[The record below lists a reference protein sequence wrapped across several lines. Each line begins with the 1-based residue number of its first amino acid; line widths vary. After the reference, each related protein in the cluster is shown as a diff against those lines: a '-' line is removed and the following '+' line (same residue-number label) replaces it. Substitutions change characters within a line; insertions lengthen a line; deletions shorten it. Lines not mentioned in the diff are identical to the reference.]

1 MRLPAAVPALVLPLA
16 ASAQAPDGA
25 ACDLRP
31 SGAKANGWKAG
42 DHNGRAMT
50 ECLGMLRAGGG
61 GGLR

>member
-1 MRLPAAVPALVLPLA
+1 MRAR

>member
-1 MRLPAAVPALVLPLA
+1 MRLPAAVLALVLPLA
-16 ASAQAPDGA
+16 AGAQAPDGT

-42 DHNGRAMT
+42 YHNGRAMM
-50 ECLGMLRAGGG
+50 ECLGIRRAGGG